1 MRGGGFRRAFFF
13 WPGFHRWIRRLY
25 VGPVVPFR
33 KAIGVWSCA
42 DVQEF
47 LTLKV
52 HRLKWGILWPI
63 WKYMG
68 NPALKQ
74 AVPILCL
81 FFAGTFALAAG
92 TPPATSAKSAPAAT
106 TTHHH
111 KKSGLSAYGDPTKD
125 DNASFDDPLIRQV
138 AVNALGHANGSV
150 LAMAPTTGRIL
161 TIVNQKMA
169 FSAGFEP
176 CSTIK
181 PVIALAGLEEG
192 TINHDT
198 MIRIDRRRYMG
209 LTEAMA
215 HSNNTFFEHVGS
227 QMGFDTVI
235 KYAQLLGLGDRAGYN
250 IPEEQPGLL
259 PSRPPAYGGVARMS
273 SFGEGIRITPLQL
286 ASLVSM
292 LADGGTQYYLQYP
305 RTATDVQ
312 NFQPKI
318 RQQLDIAPLLPDLR
332 EGMLAAV
339 MYGTAKQSYDPDGE
353 QALGKTGTCNDETM
367 GGRIGWFVS
376 YADQAH
382 PKIVLVVLIRGGG
395 RSTNGPHASEIA
407 GRIYRGLRE
416 RNYFAESSYRRQYTT
431 SAGGSQ

>member
-1 MRGGGFRRAFFF
+1 MRRHPAF
-13 WPGFHRWIRRLY
+13 H
-25 VGPVVPFR
+25 
-33 KAIGVWSCA
+33 
-42 DVQEF
+42 
-47 LTLKV
+47 
-52 HRLKWGILWPI
+52 
-63 WKYMG
+63 
-68 NPALKQ
+68 Q
-74 AVPILCL
+74 AVPIFCL
-81 FFAGTFALAAG
+81 FLAGAIGVASGA
-92 TPPATSAKSAPAAT
+92 TPPNHTHRTRTSSYADPAKNDAV
-106 TTHHH
+106 
-111 KKSGLSAYGDPTKD
+111 GY
-125 DNASFDDPLIRQV
+125 DDPVIRQV
-138 AVNALGHANGSV
+138 AVEALGHSNGSV
-150 LAMAPTTGRIL
+150 LAMDPATGRIL

-181 PVIALAGLEEG
+181 PVIALAGLQEG
-192 TINHDT
+192 VITRDK
-198 MIRIDRRRYMG
+198 MIKVARRRYMD

-215 HSNNTFFEHVGS
+215 HSNNTYFEEVGTEL
-227 QMGFDTVI
+227 GFERVA
-235 KYAQLLGLGDRAGYN
+235 KYATLVGIGSRAGFN

-259 PSRPPAYGGVARMS
+259 PTRAPIYGGVARMS